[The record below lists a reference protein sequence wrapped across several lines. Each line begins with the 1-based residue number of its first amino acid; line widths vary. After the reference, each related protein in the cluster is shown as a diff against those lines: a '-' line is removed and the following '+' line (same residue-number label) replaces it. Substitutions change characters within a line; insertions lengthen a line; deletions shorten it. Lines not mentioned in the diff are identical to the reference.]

1 MTFIEYLQVGGGF
14 CFKDVRGVRLPTI
27 GRKILSVWKVAHRPR
42 HKMHDPA
49 HIDPAILAARPKAIA
64 ALLRCKLP
72 FLSLQCPHQM
82 VLLLVQL
89 EDFMRTTVTL
99 DDDLLAKAVK
109 LTGGLD
115 RSTVLREGLK
125 ALIERES
132 AARLA
137 KLGGTQPHLEP
148 VPRRRAAAAT

>member
-1 MTFIEYLQVGGGF
+1 MPSFTSRNDCIGKRPTFSVGIAISAYLAEF
-14 CFKDVRGVRLPTI
+14 FASFSASNDAII
-27 GRKILSVWKVAHRPR
+27 GDNGDS
-42 HKMHDPA
+42 
-49 HIDPAILAARPKAIA
+49 
-64 ALLRCKLP
+64 
-72 FLSLQCPHQM
+72 
-82 VLLLVQL
+82 
-89 EDFMRTTVTL
+89 MRTTVTL

-137 KLGGTQPHLEP
+137 KLGGTQPQLEP
-148 VPRRRAAAAT
+148 VPRRRAAAT